1 MTDPKEVADL
11 VLKVHRFRP
20 VGADYWSIWRLGPAY
35 PGIGFEWEEVDLVP
49 ATTLETLSSELERV
63 KGERDALGRAVNKFA
78 FERDS
83 AEASLGIAVKA
94 LASAA
99 DAPRSHPGR
108 SEPIMTDPNS
118 REASMIVVSRKIDG
132 TPDVWC
138 DPEIADLVA
147 ALNAAGLRTVASCS
161 GHGHCPGRISMQD
174 GREIILPRPGDLE
187 RIEAMFAV
195 DVNGDGSERYLDW
208 NEKP

>member
-1 MTDPKEVADL
+1 
-11 VLKVHRFRP
+11 
-20 VGADYWSIWRLGPAY
+20 
-35 PGIGFEWEEVDLVP
+35 
-49 ATTLETLSSELERV
+49 
-63 KGERDALGRAVNKFA
+63 
-78 FERDS
+78 
-83 AEASLGIAVKA
+83 
-94 LASAA
+94 
-99 DAPRSHPGR
+99 
-108 SEPIMTDPNS
+108 
-118 REASMIVVSRKIDG
+118 MIVVSRKIDG